1 MQIGGDL
8 ESLQGALSEPGEV
21 KDKVIGAGKCSALVK
36 VLPGNAELYV
46 SHDTWDD
53 YQGMLRM
60 YKLYDLKFSTS
71 ANGTGALQFLS
82 VHCLKFARV
91 CVCVCVCVRVCVS
104 LSRCAGAQ
112 GELLLLSR
120 SPTEWRRLLP
130 TQLQTCEPY
139 AEHSL

>member
-21 KDKVIGAGKCSALVK
+21 KDRVIGAGKCSALVK

-71 ANGTGALQFLS
+71 ANGTVSFH
-82 VHCLKFARV
+82 VHFN
-91 CVCVCVCVRVCVS
+91 S
-104 LSRCAGAQ
+104 LFHWGTSIPLCIY
-112 GELLLLSR
+112 
-120 SPTEWRRLLP
+120 TV
-130 TQLQTCEPY
+130 
-139 AEHSL
+139 